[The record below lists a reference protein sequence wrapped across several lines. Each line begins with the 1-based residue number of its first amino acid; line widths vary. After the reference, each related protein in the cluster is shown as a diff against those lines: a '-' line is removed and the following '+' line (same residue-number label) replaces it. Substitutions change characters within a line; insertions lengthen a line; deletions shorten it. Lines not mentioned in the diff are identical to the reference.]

1 MNFKMVFEYKS
12 RVDIGKVNGNA
23 NITNK
28 GMLSMLENV
37 ACMHSDLA
45 GYGISDIPRTRL
57 SWVQLNWHVQI
68 LRRLKY
74 GEEVTIK
81 TWARSANKIGTLRDF
96 EVIDKDNTQ
105 VCIATTK
112 WTLTN
117 IDTQTIT
124 RLTDDVIGKYEPE
137 EKTVF
142 PEFQFKKT
150 REPET
155 VYTNEY
161 VYSTQRRDIDVN
173 KHMHNLNYLDLA
185 YEALPENIYAEK
197 LEDDFNN
204 IDIMY
209 KTAIGLGDTSKCLYA
224 FDNDKHT
231 VVIKS
236 ADNTVLHCI
245 IELS

>member
-57 SWVQLNWHVQI
+57 SWVQLNWHVKI
-68 LRRLKY
+68 LRKLKY
-74 GEEVTIK
+74 DEEVTIR
-81 TWARSANKIGTLRDF
+81 TWARSATKVSTLRDF
-96 EVIDKDNTQ
+96 EVLDKDNNQ

-124 RLTDDVIGKYEPE
+124 KITEEIMGKYEPE
-137 EKTVF
+137 EKTLF
-142 PEFQFKKT
+142 PEFEFKKLK
-150 REPET
+150 EPEDF
-155 VYTNEY
+155 TNEY
-161 VYSTQRRDIDVN
+161 IYPTQRRDIDVN

-185 YEALPENIYAEK
+185 YEALPENVYIEK

-209 KTAIGLGDTSKCLYA
+209 KAAIRLGDTSKCSYS
-224 FDNDKHT
+224 FNNDKHM

-236 ADNTVLHCI
+236 TDDTVLHCI

>member
-1 MNFKMVFEYKS
+1 MVFEYKT
-12 RVDIGKVNGNA
+12 RVDISKVNGNA

-28 GMLSMLENV
+28 GMLAMLENV
-37 ACMHSDLA
+37 ACMHSDSA
-45 GYGISDIPRTRL
+45 GYGIREIPETRL
-57 SWVQLNWHVQI
+57 SWVQLNWHVKI

-74 GEEVTIK
+74 DEEVTIR
-81 TWARSANKIGTLRDF
+81 TWARSATKVSTLRDF
-96 EVIDKDNTQ
+96 EVLDKDNKQ

-124 RLTDDVIGKYEPE
+124 KITEEIMGKYEPE
-137 EKTVF
+137 EKTLF
-142 PEFQFKKT
+142 PEFEFKKLK
-150 REPET
+150 EPEDF
-155 VYTNEY
+155 TNEY
-161 VYSTQRRDIDVN
+161 IYPTQRRDIDVN

-209 KTAIGLGDTSKCLYA
+209 KAAIRLGDTSKCLYA
-224 FDNDKHT
+224 FDNNKHT

-236 ADNTVLHCI
+236 ADNTVSHCI